1 MTKVVQNKTRPIRV
15 GLVLFPRCMPAALF
29 ATRDLLAAANARSG
43 RPLFDVSWAAC
54 DRRPVEV
61 EGGQVLAPDS
71 VVGAHD
77 VYAIPGLW
85 TSRPAAVQETLDGSP
100 LVRRLAALPP
110 TTKLWAWCTGVA
122 WLAASGWLQ
131 HRRATA
137 TWWLRPL
144 LEARFPT
151 VRWRFDEPLVESRGV
166 STASGPHG
174 YLPLVSAQL
183 LRHLDADAFD
193 DVREVLVL
201 PLPRNAL
208 PMFREAGVME
218 VDDALRPLAA
228 RVLRMPVSALS
239 LETLARSQH
248 VSSRTLRRLI
258 EAHTELRAAEW
269 IRRIKLKQAAN
280 ALTYTSRSIK
290 EVADAG
296 GYSSESSFSRTFR
309 AELGL
314 TPVEFRRRYGR
325 QG

>member
-1 MTKVVQNKTRPIRV
+1 MTKAVQNKTRPIRV
-15 GLVLFPRCMPAALF
+15 GLVLFPGCMPAALF
-29 ATRDLLAAANARSG
+29 ATRDLLAAANGRSG
-43 RPLFDVSWAAC
+43 RTLFEVSWSAC

-61 EGGQVLAPDS
+61 EGGQTLRPDS
-71 VVGAHD
+71 LVGEHD
-77 VYAIPGLW
+77 VYALPGVW
-85 TSRPAAVQETLDGSP
+85 ASRPAAVEAALEGSP
-100 LVRRLAALPP
+100 LVRRLAALPA
-110 TTKLWAWCTGVA
+110 TTKFWAWCTGVA
-122 WLAASGWLQ
+122 WLAAAGWLR

-137 TWWLRPL
+137 TWWLRPM

-151 VRWRFDEPLVESRGV
+151 VSWRFDEPLVDSRGV

-174 YLPLVSAQL
+174 YLPLVTAQL
-183 LRHLDADAFD
+183 SSHLGADALD

-228 RVLRMPVSALS
+228 RVLRTPTNALS
-239 LETLARSQH
+239 LETLARERH

-258 EAHTELRAAEW
+258 EAHTELSAAEW

-280 ALTYTSRSIK
+280 ALTHTSRSIK
-290 EVADAG
+290 QVAEAG

-309 AELGL
+309 TELGL

-325 QG
+325 QS

>member
-1 MTKVVQNKTRPIRV
+1 MTKAVQNKTRPIRV
-15 GLVLFPRCMPAALF
+15 GLVLFPGCMPAALF
-29 ATRDLLAAANARSG
+29 ATRDLLTAANARSG
-43 RPLFDVSWAAC
+43 TALFDVSWAAC

-61 EGGQVLAPDS
+61 EGGQSLRPES
-71 VVGAHD
+71 VVGDHD

-85 TSRPAAVQETLDGSP
+85 ASRPDAVQEALDHSP

-110 TTKLWAWCTGVA
+110 TTKFWAWCTGVA

-144 LEARFPT
+144 LEGRFST
-151 VRWRFDEPLVESRGV
+151 VRWRFDEPLVDSRGV

-183 LRHLDADAFD
+183 LKHLDPDAFD

-208 PMFREAGVME
+208 PIFREVGVME

-228 RVLRMPVSALS
+228 RVLRTPTSALS
-239 LETLARSQH
+239 LDTLARERH

-258 EAHTELRAAEW
+258 EAHTELSAAEW

-280 ALTYTSRSIK
+280 ALTHTSRSIK

-309 AELGL
+309 SELGL

-325 QG
+325 LS

>member
-1 MTKVVQNKTRPIRV
+1 MTKAVQNRTRPLRV
-15 GLVLFPRCMPAALF
+15 GLVVFPRCMPAALF

-43 RPLFDVSWAAC
+43 RALFEVSWAAC
-54 DRRPVEV
+54 DRQSVEV
-61 EGGQVLAPDS
+61 EGGQTLRPDS
-71 VVGAHD
+71 VIGAHD
-77 VYAIPGLW
+77 VYVVPGLW
-85 TSRPAAVQETLDGSP
+85 ASRPAEVEAALVRSP
-100 LVRRLAALPP
+100 LVRRLAALPS

-122 WLAASGWLQ
+122 WLAASGWLKQ
-131 HRRATA
+131 RQATA

-144 LEARFPT
+144 LEAKYPS

-183 LRHLDADAFD
+183 LKHLDADAFD
-193 DVREVLVL
+193 DVRELLVL

-218 VDDALRPLAA
+218 VDEVLRPLAA
-228 RVLRMPVSALS
+228 RVLRAPMTSLS
-239 LETLARSQH
+239 LDSLARERH

-258 EAHTELRAAEW
+258 EAHTELSAAEW

-280 ALTYTSRSIK
+280 ALTHTARSIK

-314 TPVEFRRRYGR
+314 TPLEFRRRYGR
-325 QG
+325 AS

>member
-1 MTKVVQNKTRPIRV
+1 MTKAVQNKTRPLRV

-29 ATRDLLAAANARSG
+29 ATRDLLEAANGRSG
-43 RPLFDVSWAAC
+43 RALFEVSWAAG

-61 EGGQVLAPDS
+61 EGGQALRPDS
-71 VVGAHD
+71 LIGEHD
-77 VYAIPGLW
+77 VYAIPGMW
-85 TSRPAAVQETLDGSP
+85 TARPAAVEEALGGSS

-122 WLAASGWLQ
+122 WLAASGWLR

-144 LEARFPT
+144 LETRFPT
-151 VRWRFDEPLVESRGV
+151 VQWRFDEPLVDSRGV
-166 STASGPHG
+166 STASGPHD
-174 YLPLVSAQL
+174 YLPLVTAQL
-183 LRHLDADAFD
+183 LKHLDADAFD
-193 DVREVLVL
+193 DVRELLLL

-218 VDDALRPLAA
+218 VDDALRPLVA
-228 RVLRMPVSALS
+228 RVLRTPASALS
-239 LETLARSQH
+239 LETLANERH

-280 ALTYTSRSIK
+280 ALTHSARSIK
-290 EVADAG
+290 EVADAV

-309 AELGL
+309 SELGL

-325 QG
+325 QS